1 MPGPTLQGAPE
12 TVEGLL
18 TAVPAGYA
26 ATHKRLAAE
35 GARVLALAAKPLAA
49 ASDPSTHKS
58 LSRRDIE
65 SGLTFVGFALFS
77 CPIKREVKTTAALRI
92 TQAPRIC
99 ICLRGVH
106 RSSVHNRWS
115 CTHDGEH
122 SIATHS
128 AYVRAAEAGRCWCA
142 SRARRRCGRW

>member
-1 MPGPTLQGAPE
+1 MLAPTLQGAPE

-58 LSRRDIE
+58 LSRRDVE

-77 CPIKREVKTTAALRI
+77 CPIKREV
-92 TQAPRIC
+92 
-99 ICLRGVH
+99 
-106 RSSVHNRWS
+106 
-115 CTHDGEH
+115 
-122 SIATHS
+122 
-128 AYVRAAEAGRCWCA
+128 
-142 SRARRRCGRW
+142 